1 MKREIRHVSARD
13 GYDLWAETYDEAP
26 NPVVIMDSR
35 HSLQVLSPSA
45 GEVILDAG
53 CGTGRNLAGLL
64 EAGARAIG
72 VDFSHGMLAV
82 ARRAQ
87 PAVPL
92 VEADLQQA
100 LPFAAASF
108 DAVLCALVGEHL
120 DDLAATLDGLRR
132 VLKPG
137 GRLVF
142 SVFHPEMA
150 AAGVEANFDIGGI
163 EYRLGAVK
171 YSVQDY
177 IDVVAGAD
185 FDEIAFASFR
195 CDSKLAAQLPAA
207 AKYVGF
213 PMLLVIG
220 ATTPL
225 F

>member
-1 MKREIRHVSARD
+1 MSARD
-13 GYDLWAETYDEAP
+13 GYDLWAETYDETP

-35 HSLQVLSPSA
+35 HSLQVLSPSP

-53 CGTGRNLAGLL
+53 CGTGRNLAALL
-64 EAGARAIG
+64 EAGARPIG
-72 VDFSHGMLAV
+72 VDFSDGMLAV

-87 PAVPL
+87 PSVAL
-92 VEADLQQA
+92 AMADLQHS

-108 DAVLCALVGEHL
+108 DAVLCTLVGEHL
-120 DDLAATLDGLRR
+120 DDLPATLNGLRH

-142 SVFHPEMA
+142 SVYHPEMA
-150 AAGVEANFDIGGI
+150 AAGIEANFDRGGI
-163 EYRLGAVK
+163 EYRLGVAK

-177 IDVVAGAD
+177 IDVVASAD

-195 CDSKLAAQLPAA
+195 GDGKLAAELPSA
-207 AKYVGF
+207 AKYIGF

-220 ATTPL
+220 ATTPVI
-225 F
+225 